1 MKTTI
6 KRFFLILPVMFCMVL
21 GLAVPLSS
29 YAIDFGNSIVPLGY
43 SDSVSNIPS
52 SFDSFSWVYPD
63 FNSFSSS
70 SDFSR
75 YIDSSNPYFFFE
87 FASQNNSALPTLDYT
102 TCQCCFSFGSDLSDY
117 NCTVSGNLLT
127 CTFNSRIMYYRFT
140 STHAGGGVGRGLN
153 YVYSFTYDLSSR
165 EIFVYNA
172 NHDVLLHV
180 NGGNVKDIVSNL
192 PELSNNL
199 DVSVEFQPALSGSVD
214 RTITNGSGASG
225 LSQGFN
231 MTVSNNGRVPCQY
244 RMAIFEGTS
253 ILAYPSGGIYSDTD
267 NCIYAYLTKQWVM
280 AADISTM
287 RHIYAYETATKQF
300 TSCNWHYL
308 AAGATDEQ
316 FFKFSQINFKPNV
329 EYTVIVEAVP
339 NSGGMTSIYFTGNT
353 LARGDGEHAM
363 DSSFE
368 QYILSNDDIEVVHR
382 STFTIPNLS
391 DVTYNPDDSSN
402 GLIPNSSHED
412 YARAINTRDAYE
424 KERYA
429 NSYNAVQNSSGQV
442 DYTSKNLYDDPNS
455 FWNKTYDPSS
465 YSTLYPNYRTGFN
478 NTPSSVN
485 NLSSSIS
492 NFGSFL
498 QSIFS
503 YFPSGVFAIFNL
515 ALVMVVIIAIIK
527 VVR

>member
-6 KRFFLILPVMFCMVL
+6 KRFLLILPVMFCMVL
-21 GLAVPLSS
+21 GLAVPAVSS
-29 YAIDFGNSIVPLGY
+29 AYVDSDFYSY
-43 SDSVSNIPS
+43 SDL
-52 SFDSFSWVYPD
+52 Y
-63 FNSFSSS
+63 
-70 SDFSR
+70 SDFSNSSD
-75 YIDSSNPYFFFE
+75 YIVFKFESIQNYGTSLWTCGVFLSGFDYSVSSSGSVYTISVPHNSSSILPFYYMYRNFGDTRTPRTEGDIHSFTFNIDTSELHFYSSSGEEIESFVPSSSNSLFDCQYDLE
-87 FASQNNSALPTLDYT
+87 GVSA
-102 TCQCCFSFGSDLSDY
+102 
-117 NCTVSGNLLT
+117 
-127 CTFNSRIMYYRFT
+127 
-140 STHAGGGVGRGLN
+140 GLN
-153 YVYSFTYDLSSR
+153 
-165 EIFVYNA
+165 
-172 NHDVLLHV
+172 
-180 NGGNVKDIVSNL
+180 
-192 PELSNNL
+192 
-199 DVSVEFQPALSGSVD
+199 VSVEFQPDLSGSVD

-308 AAGATDEQ
+308 AAGTTDEQ

-329 EYTVIVEAVP
+329 EYTVIVEVVP

-424 KERYA
+424 KEDGTIDYS
-429 NSYNAVQNSSGQV
+429 SYNA
-442 DYTSKNLYDDPNS
+442 YDDPNS
-455 FWNKTYDPSS
+455 WINDPKIKSSEEWYALGNTFYDDGVTSLS
-465 YSTLYPNYRTGFN
+465 YSGSSFGSGFVPASVGSLGTG
-478 NTPSSVN
+478 VA
-485 NLSSSIS
+485 
-492 NFGSFL
+492 NFGLFL
-498 QSIFS
+498 TSVFGLLPPAFS
-503 YFPSGVFAIFNL
+503 SLLTIGLITI
-515 ALVMVVIIAIIK
+515 VIIGIIK
-527 VVR
+527 AVK